1 MLIFDVEARSE
12 RREEFLKEEMM
23 YTYNKRP
30 EGILFDEMLKDAVVQ

>member
-1 MLIFDVEARSE
+1 MLIQEY
-12 RREEFLKEEMM
+12 LKEEAV